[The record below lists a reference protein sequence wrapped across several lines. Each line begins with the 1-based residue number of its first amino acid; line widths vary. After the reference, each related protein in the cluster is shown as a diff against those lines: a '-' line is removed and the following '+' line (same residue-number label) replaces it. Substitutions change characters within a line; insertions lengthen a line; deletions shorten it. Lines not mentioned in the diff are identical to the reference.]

1 MKKIKIRSFISPLL
15 SLIVIALVFAL
26 ISSASVGDPFSAKP
40 QEIITA
46 IDFTPDNHH
55 ADSFEKVSE
64 NQRFILKV
72 NMRSALVRLE
82 DKTTGAVWMSSPE
95 GYDADPDI
103 KGAAKVSL
111 GSLLNIRYADRDSNK
126 ATQNAVVGSV
136 NRGNMNAQKIENGVR
151 FEFYFDKEGFL
162 IPYELLL
169 NETGMISRIPIDDI
183 VEASSSVKLLSI
195 IPMPNFGAGKEG
207 EDGYLVVPDGS
218 GALITF
224 EKGLSVD
231 QSQRIY
237 GKDLAVVEKTR
248 SEVPGVARL
257 PIFGIRNKDNAFL
270 AIITNGG
277 ARASVNATV
286 SSSKSPYFQLE
297 SEFVYRESVVVDVSQ
312 KTFEFTRVNMFE
324 PEHTA
329 LESFE
334 TQYYFMDESGQDYV
348 GMANTYRDYLIREK
362 GMSSITEKRAPLY
375 VELFGGVRRRES
387 VLGIPVS
394 KVVPVTSYDDVKTI
408 HDGLTDRGIEDVVYN
423 YMYWSKGGTDSVLPV
438 KMRTESSLGSRSDF
452 KSMLVHL
459 QENGAGIFLNIELT
473 ELNTSIPGFSRKFS
487 SAQSVQ
493 REPVILYGYKM
504 STFQI
509 DQTAKQVYLLKP
521 AKILKAAEDVLKN
534 AGKFEFTGFSAES
547 ICRTIY
553 SDFGSEPV
561 DRGSSQIIWE
571 SSIKSIAGSH
581 DRFLVSEGNAYAI
594 PYATDLINTPIT
606 TGKYLAQDHEI
617 PFYQIAVH
625 GLAVMATTP
634 LNAAE
639 DSRTAFL
646 KAIESGIS
654 LNYTFGA
661 ENIDKLAGTAYS
673 DRSYISYDLWLEEA
687 AENFSEI
694 SEYLKDVSD
703 QKIIGHE
710 QIENGVYR
718 TLFSNG
724 TGAVVNYT
732 DKDIVVDGIR
742 IGPENYVIIK
752 KVAE

>member
-1 MKKIKIRSFISPLL
+1 MMKIKIRSFISPIL
-15 SLIVIALVFAL
+15 SLVVIVLVFAL

-40 QEIITA
+40 QETITT
-46 IDFTPDNHH
+46 IDFTPANDH
-55 ADSFEKVSE
+55 ADSFEKVAE
-64 NQRFILKV
+64 NARFVLKA
-72 NMRSALVRLE
+72 NLRSALVRLE

-95 GYDADPDI
+95 GYDEDPEI

-126 ATQNAVVGSV
+126 AIQNAVVGSV
-136 NRGNMNAQKIENGVR
+136 NRGGMNAEKIENGVR
-151 FEFYFDKEGFL
+151 FDFYFDKEGFL
-162 IPYELLL
+162 IPLEVVL
-169 NETGMISRIPIDDI
+169 NETGIVSRIPVGEI

-207 EDGYLVVPDGS
+207 EEGYLVIPDGS

-231 QSQRIY
+231 QSHRIY

-257 PIFGIRNKDNAFL
+257 PVFGIRNNGNAFL
-270 AIITNGG
+270 AIITNGSS
-277 ARASVNATV
+277 RASVNAVV
-286 SSSKSPYFQLE
+286 SSSRSPYFQLE
-297 SEFVYRESVVVDVSQ
+297 SEFVFRESTVVDVSQ

-329 LESFE
+329 LDSFE
-334 TQYYFMDESGQDYV
+334 TQYFFMDKGYADYV
-348 GMANTYRDYLIREK
+348 GMANTYRDHLINVK
-362 GMSSITEKRAPLY
+362 GMSPITEKRAPLY
-375 VELFGGVRRRES
+375 IGLFGGIKRSES

-394 KVVPVTSYDDVKTI
+394 KVVPVTSYDDLKTI
-408 HDGLTDRGIEDVVYN
+408 NEGLAERGVKDVTYN

-438 KMRTESSLGSRSDF
+438 KMRTEQGLGSRSDF
-452 KSMLVHL
+452 TSMLSYI
-459 QENGAGIFLNIELT
+459 QDSGAEIFLNIELT
-473 ELNTSIPGFSRKFS
+473 ELNTSIPGFSKRFS

-521 AKILKAAEDVLKN
+521 AKLLKAVEGVLRN
-534 AGKFEFTGFSAES
+534 AGKFEFTGFSAAS
-547 ICRTIY
+547 LSRTVY
-553 SDFGSEPV
+553 SDFGAEPV
-561 DRGSSQIIWE
+561 DRGSSQSIWE
-571 SSIKSIAGSH
+571 SAIKSIAGSN

-634 LNAAE
+634 VNSSAN
-639 DSRTAFL
+639 SRTAIL
-646 KAIESGIS
+646 KAVESGIS
-654 LNYTFGA
+654 LNYTFGVR
-661 ENIDKLAGTAYS
+661 NVDKLTGTAYS
-673 DRSYISYDLWLEEA
+673 GMSYISYDLWLEEA
-687 AENFSEI
+687 AENFSEV

-710 QIENGVYR
+710 RVENGVYR
-718 TLFSNG
+718 TLFANG
-724 TGAVVNYT
+724 ISAVVNYT
-732 DKDIVVDGIR
+732 DRGIVVDGIE
-742 IGPENYVIIK
+742 ISPEDYAITR